1 MSLSVDHSAP
11 DECVFCRLMAGQLP
25 VIKIYEDELTFAFM
39 DIGQLN
45 PGHTLVAIKRHAAT
59 LLDLSPE
66 EASAAMRTAQRI
78 ALATEQ
84 AFQPSGITLLQANG
98 KDGEQT
104 VFHFHIHVLPRHKD
118 DGIGLI
124 WPRKNPPPEQL
135 EAYARQL
142 RAALS

>member
-1 MSLSVDHSAP
+1 M
-11 DECVFCRLMAGQLP
+11 FCRLITGHLP
-25 VIKIYEDELTFAFM
+25 AIKVHEDELTLAFM

-45 PGHTLVAIKRHAAT
+45 PGHTLVVIKRHAPT

-66 EASAAMRTAQRI
+66 EASAAMQAARRI
-78 ALATEQ
+78 ALAVEQ
-84 AFQPSGITLLQANG
+84 SFHPSGITLLQANG

-104 VFHFHIHVLPRHKD
+104 VFHFHIHVLPRHRD

-142 RAALS
+142 RAALR